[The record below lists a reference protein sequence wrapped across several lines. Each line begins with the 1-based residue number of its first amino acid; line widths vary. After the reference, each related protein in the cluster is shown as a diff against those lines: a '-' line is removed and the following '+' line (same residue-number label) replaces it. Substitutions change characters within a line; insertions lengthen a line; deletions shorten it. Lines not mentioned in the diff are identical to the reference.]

1 MKRFRAP
8 FGASILVLT
17 LAVAPLHAANKE
29 LKTVLSAAEV
39 LQDLSA
45 IPLKCI
51 PPAMLHDAKGVAI
64 FPHMVK
70 VGLLV
75 DRRFGHGVMLVRQP
89 DGSWSDPVFI
99 TLEGGGV
106 GLEAGIEATDL
117 VLVFKTDKSVER
129 ILRGNGR
136 LTLGTDAVVAAGP
149 LGRDT
154 EMATEGRLR
163 PEIYS
168 YSKSHGLFA
177 GVSLT
182 GARLKVDPQ
191 ANETFYG
198 LRGGLPQDVVI
209 RHGVAIPA
217 AETLKAELSTLSGAP
232 SGPPVY
238 FTPVPVSGPGPMPT
252 QPPSYPVP
260 VPVPFQP
267 PMYRQP

>member
-1 MKRFRAP
+1 MKRLRAP
-8 FGASILVLT
+8 FGAIMLILT
-17 LAVAPLHAANKE
+17 LAVAPLQAANKE
-29 LKTVLSAAEV
+29 LKTVVSAAEV
-39 LQDLSA
+39 LNDLA
-45 IPLKCI
+45 TIPLRCI
-51 PPAMLHDAKGVAI
+51 PPAMLREARGVAI

-70 VGLLV
+70 VGLLI
-75 DRRFGHGVMLVRQP
+75 DRRYGHGVMLVRQP

-106 GLEAGIEATDL
+106 GLEAGIESTDL
-117 VLVFKTDKSVER
+117 VLVFKTEKSVER

-136 LTLGTDAVVAAGP
+136 LTVGTDAAVAAGP
-149 LGRDT
+149 IGRDAET
-154 EMATEGRLR
+154 ATEGRIL

-217 AETLKAELSTLSGAP
+217 AETLKGELSAMTGAP
-232 SGPPVY
+232 SGPPIY
-238 FTPVPVSGPGPMPT
+238 FTPVPMSGPMPM
-252 QPPSYPVP
+252 QLPANPVP
-260 VPVPFQP
+260 VQP
-267 PMYRQP
+267 PIYRQP